1 MEGSFSG
8 GAGSSSWTRSI
19 AAAFDEEAEWF
30 QQKKKKKKKKKVKWR
45 GDISS
50 LAVGDVVWGLKL
62 EIVRIR
68 IHTHC
73 VPLRNIP
80 QAVSGVISFQK
91 TSCC

>member
-30 QQKKKKKKKKKVKWR
+30 QQKKKKKKKKVKWR